1 MAGAGFKVWSTGDVV
16 SAADFNTYV
25 QEQIVGVFASSTARD
40 AAISSPTEGMFAY
53 LKDSDTLTYHNG
65 SSWISTSLTADI
77 TGVTAGNGLSGGG
90 TSGAVSLAVDVNGA
104 TSGTGATLTGSD
116 QILFGDADDSNAVKK
131 ATIGQIK
138 PTLLTA
144 GNDKIF
150 YSGNSGTMTEL
161 PLGAD
166 GTVLVGNGTTAAP
179 TFGNITDISGGND
192 KILYTSNTGVIT
204 ELALGAADTVLTSQ
218 GATSAPTFAAAS
230 GGGNWA
236 QIAKGEQNTTTNV
249 TFNLTSL
256 SNYDALRG
264 WYTMPAASDGS
275 HTWID
280 MKFNGLG
287 VGDGYKYTRLQTF
300 GTSVNANAVSSS
312 ASVAS
317 LSQGDLG
324 YCQFFAGFQAKG
336 YNSASKGVISGW
348 AQAHW
353 PVENYSEYVQF
364 TWYTD
369 ITTWGITAVSAT
381 GQTPWV
387 NNTGTGYY
395 GFFVEAYTRT

>member
-16 SAADFNTYV
+16 SAADFNTYL

-116 QILFGDADDSNAVKK
+116 QILFADADDSNAVKK

-144 GNDKIF
+144 GNDKMF

-161 PLGAD
+161 ALGAD
-166 GTVLVGNGTTAAP
+166 G
-179 TFGNITDISGGND
+179 
-192 KILYTSNTGVIT
+192 
-204 ELALGAADTVLTSQ
+204 TVLTSQ
-218 GATSAPTFAAAS
+218 GATSAPAFEAAS
-230 GGGNWA
+230 SGGNWA

-264 WYTMPAASDGS
+264 WYTMPAAEDGS
-275 HTWID
+275 HVFID

-287 VGDGYKYTRLQTF
+287 VGDGYKYTRLQTY
-300 GTSVNANAVSSS
+300 GTTTNSNAVSSS
-312 ASVAS
+312 ASVGS

-324 YCQFFAGFQAKG
+324 YVQFFAGFLAKG

-381 GQTPWV
+381 GQTPWI

-395 GFFVEAYTRT
+395 GYFVEAYTRT

>member
-1 MAGAGFKVWSTGDVV
+1 MAGSGFKVWSTGDVV
-16 SAADFNTYV
+16 SAADFNTYL

-116 QILFGDADDSNAVKK
+116 QILFADADDSNAVKK

-144 GNDKIF
+144 NNWKIF
-150 YSGNSGTMTEL
+150 ASNGSGAIEEIAN
-161 PLGAD
+161 GAD
-166 GTVLVGNGTTAAP
+166 GTALMGTGASSAP
-179 TFGNITDISGGND
+179 AFENITGLKGSAD
-192 KILYTSNTGVIT
+192 KILFLNSAGEVS
-204 ELALGAADTVLTSQ
+204 ELSLGAADTVLTSQ
-218 GATSAPTFAAAS
+218 GATSDPVFAAAS

-256 SNYDALRG
+256 SNYDAIRG
-264 WYTMPAASDGS
+264 WYTMPAAEDGS
-275 HTWID
+275 HVFID

-287 VGDGYKYTRLQTF
+287 VGDGYKYTRLQTY
-300 GTSVNANAVSSS
+300 GTTTNSSAVSSS

-324 YCQFFAGFQAKG
+324 YCQFFAGFLAKG

-369 ITTWGITAVSAT
+369 ITTWGITEVSAT

-387 NNTGTGYY
+387 NNTGTGYFGY
-395 GFFVEAYTRT
+395 FVEAYTRT